1 MRINETL
8 TFLFE
13 DQLSFQSHHYAFHV
27 TDTEFGTILQRVQEA
42 GLSYGSAP
50 WSLDDGM
57 LNSRNGGRRIYFRT
71 PDGHVLEMM
80 TGQL

>member
-1 MRINETL
+1 
-8 TFLFE
+8 
-13 DQLSFQSHHYAFHV
+13 
-27 TDTEFGTILQRVQEA
+27 
-42 GLSYGSAP
+42 
-50 WSLDDGM
+50 M